1 MKSFIVT
8 LINDVCL
15 AFVVALAF
23 LLWSKKKI
31 SKKITTKVL
40 PKSFHLNGNTT
51 GFYPRF
57 QISCSQ
63 WWIIFTWC
71 VQGERGKQITV
82 YESIFSSFQMAKSKS
97 QRKELYWAKWAL
109 AEFLENLPF
118 CTNVQEQPAWK
129 VNLSL

>member
-57 QISCSQ
+57 KIR
-63 WWIIFTWC
+63 C
-71 VQGERGKQITV
+71 VQGERGKQINV
-82 YESIFSSFQMAKSKS
+82 CESIFSSFQMAKSKS

-118 CTNVQEQPAWK
+118 CTNVQEQPA
-129 VNLSL
+129 